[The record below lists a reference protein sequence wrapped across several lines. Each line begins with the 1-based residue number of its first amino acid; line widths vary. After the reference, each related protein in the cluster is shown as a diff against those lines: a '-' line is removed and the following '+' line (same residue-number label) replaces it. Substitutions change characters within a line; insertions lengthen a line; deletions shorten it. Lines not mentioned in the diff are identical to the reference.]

1 MRLPTFGKPR
11 VIHCGEEFPR
21 HFGLPRGCQTEVVEL
36 LESHGIRIELAD
48 ERFGGK
54 PLDVAFHGE
63 LRPDQERAISEL
75 LHYETGV
82 LSAGTAFGKTV
93 IAIWMI
99 AARKNNT
106 LILVH
111 RRQLLDQWRERR
123 FKGYEAAGYSLV
135 EEEFAFL

>member
-1 MRLPTFGKPR
+1 
-11 VIHCGEEFPR
+11 
-21 HFGLPRGCQTEVVEL
+21 
-36 LESHGIRIELAD
+36 
-48 ERFGGK
+48 
-54 PLDVAFHGE
+54 
-63 LRPDQERAISEL
+63 
-75 LHYETGV
+75 V